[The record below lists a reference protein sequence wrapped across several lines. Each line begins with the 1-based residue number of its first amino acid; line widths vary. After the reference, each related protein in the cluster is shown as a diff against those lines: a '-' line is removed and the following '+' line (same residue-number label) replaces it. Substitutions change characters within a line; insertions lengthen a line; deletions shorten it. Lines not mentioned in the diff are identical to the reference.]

1 MSFSTWSL
9 AFMASVAAV
18 GSACKGRAEIE
29 PSPLGTFGSDEL
41 ADWAPDCTTPLV
53 DEPVCGSLAPQVDC
67 AARFH
72 TVDPRSDWVS
82 QDAPWATT
90 ATRRITCK
98 PPGWS
103 LWTDDRGRVIA
114 ICADWTP
121 GQPPLDPTL
130 RLRDLITEHWN
141 AKTWD
146 AIFRVIDGEDT
157 KHNVVWWAWRQPMV
171 PRVIP
176 QSSGPPQVVPTDPKD
191 LRETSCVEFRL
202 HR

>member
-1 MSFSTWSL
+1 MSFSSRSL

-18 GSACKGRAEIE
+18 GSACKGRADIE

-41 ADWAPDCTTPLV
+41 ADWTPDCTTPLA
-53 DEPVCGSLAPQVDC
+53 DEAVCGSGAPRADC
-67 AARFH
+67 ARHFYS
-72 TVDPRSDWVS
+72 VDPGDWVKKE
-82 QDAPWATT
+82 DDWATT

-103 LWTDDRGRVIA
+103 LWTDDHARVIA

-130 RLRDLITEHWN
+130 RLRDLVTKHWN
-141 AKTWD
+141 AKTWG

-157 KHNVVWWAWRQPMV
+157 KHNTVWRTWRQPMV
-171 PRVIP
+171 PRVTSQP
-176 QSSGPPQVVPTDPKD
+176 NGLPRVVPADPND